1 MTTLL
6 ASISQKDS
14 TTEEWRS
21 SKEVRSTLLD
31 CLTLVGKLHEKSEG
45 ILSQEQRV
53 PLALA
58 HFQLLL
64 MLHASSDIASYMHVR
79 EIVEEMPPLEFLDDD
94 WHLGPADD
102 DAVANSN

>member
-6 ASISQKDS
+6 ASSQKDS
-14 TTEEWRS
+14 TTEEWS
-21 SKEVRSTLLD
+21 SKKVRSTLLD

-45 ILSQEQRV
+45 MLNQEQRV

-58 HFQLLL
+58 HLQLLL
-64 MLHASSDIASYMHVR
+64 MLHASSDISSYWHVR